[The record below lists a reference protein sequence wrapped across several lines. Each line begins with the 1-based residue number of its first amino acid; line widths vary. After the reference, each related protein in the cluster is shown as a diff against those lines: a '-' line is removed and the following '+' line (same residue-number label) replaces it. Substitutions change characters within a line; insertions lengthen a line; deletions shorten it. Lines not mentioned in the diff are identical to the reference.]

1 VGPALSD
8 AMDRLFQPL
17 HLMPAPEQGCCE
29 PRFVFRVRS
38 RVVLQTSATAGGL
51 AFAVLAKRGRLVLSR
66 IKARG
71 QFCTSPMTVDALP
84 PLTAEQ
90 LASLVDLAMVTP
102 SPKIPA
108 LHLTRL
114 MVLGYVM

>member
-1 VGPALSD
+1 
-8 AMDRLFQPL
+8 M
-17 HLMPAPEQGCCE
+17 HCH
-29 PRFVFRVRS
+29 
-38 RVVLQTSATAGGL
+38 
-51 AFAVLAKRGRLVLSR
+51 
-66 IKARG
+66 
-71 QFCTSPMTVDALP
+71 

>member
-1 VGPALSD
+1 VGSVLYFAD
-8 AMDRLFQPL
+8 DRR
-17 HLMPAPEQGCCE
+17 CI
-29 PRFVFRVRS
+29 
-38 RVVLQTSATAGGL
+38 AT
-51 AFAVLAKRGRLVLSR
+51 
-66 IKARG
+66 
-71 QFCTSPMTVDALP
+71 